1 MLPLVVMAARAAAQ
15 SFSSGITSGTIS
27 NSAIVEASG
36 IVASHLNPN
45 VLWTHND
52 SGNPADLF
60 PTTAA
65 GANLGTYAVSGA
77 GNTDWEDIA
86 IGPGPTAGKEYI
98 YVGDIGDN
106 NAVRSTIAVYRVP
119 EPTVSATQQPG
130 NFSISGAAKF
140 TFQYPDGP
148 RNAESMFVDPLTK
161 DIYIIT
167 KFDAP
172 KRVYRAA
179 YPQSTSETTTLEFV
193 TSFPT
198 TSSWLTAAD
207 ISPDG
212 EQIIVRSTATT
223 SGRLYIRPPGGSIA
237 DAFAT
242 TPISIPLLAET
253 QGEAIGFD
261 AQGWGYYTTSEGAN
275 PPIHYFDR
283 LPAHAVW
290 IASTGTFAL
299 GSNWDTGTVPGSG
312 NSVHFGQTATGAG
325 KTYTVNF
332 GGNTTTAVAIVH
344 RDNVTWNLN
353 GATFSQSGYTG
364 VDSLIVG
371 TSIGENAMLTILNG
385 TVSTTAGS
393 GGYSQI
399 GRGVGASGVITIGS
413 AGKWINTSSL
423 LIGRLGTGTLN
434 VTAGGSATLSNVYVG
449 GGTSAAG
456 GTGAFNVTGGIAT
469 ISGTFKI
476 WNNGSLSW
484 SSGSLS
490 TATLS
495 MVGGGK
501 TSLASG
507 GDKVLRATTVS
518 IDSSSKLDL
527 SNNHMIVDYSGAS
540 PIAMIQSLI
549 KSGCNNGAWTGNG
562 IASSRAAAIAVD
574 SSNAHKS
581 ALGFADANHL
591 FASFP
596 ASFIGQTVDS
606 TSVLVRYT
614 LAGDANLD
622 GKVNALDF
630 NALAANFGSPLAK
643 FWSDGDFNYDGITS
657 SADFIALSQNFNQAV
672 PSPTLGSIVPEPV
685 LLLPLTLLVLRRR
698 VTSAPVPRLRRLR
711 VRNCP
716 RVL

>member
-1 MLPLVVMAARAAAQ
+1 
-15 SFSSGITSGTIS
+15 
-27 NSAIVEASG
+27 
-36 IVASHLNPN
+36 
-45 VLWTHND
+45 
-52 SGNPADLF
+52 
-60 PTTAA
+60 
-65 GANLGTYAVSGA
+65 
-77 GNTDWEDIA
+77 
-86 IGPGPTAGKEYI
+86 
-98 YVGDIGDN
+98 
-106 NAVRSTIAVYRVP
+106 
-119 EPTVSATQQPG
+119 
-130 NFSISGAAKF
+130 
-140 TFQYPDGP
+140 
-148 RNAESMFVDPLTK
+148 
-161 DIYIIT
+161 
-167 KFDAP
+167 
-172 KRVYRAA
+172 
-179 YPQSTSETTTLEFV
+179 
-193 TSFPT
+193 
-198 TSSWLTAAD
+198 
-207 ISPDG
+207 
-212 EQIIVRSTATT
+212 
-223 SGRLYIRPPGGSIA
+223 
-237 DAFAT
+237 
-242 TPISIPLLAET
+242 
-253 QGEAIGFD
+253 
-261 AQGWGYYTTSEGAN
+261 
-275 PPIHYFDR
+275 
-283 LPAHAVW
+283 
-290 IASTGTFAL
+290 
-299 GSNWDTGTVPGSG
+299 
-312 NSVHFGQTATGAG
+312 
-325 KTYTVNF
+325 
-332 GGNTTTAVAIVH
+332 
-344 RDNVTWNLN
+344 
-353 GATFSQSGYTG
+353 
-364 VDSLIVG
+364 
-371 TSIGENAMLTILNG
+371 
-385 TVSTTAGS
+385 
-393 GGYSQI
+393 
-399 GRGVGASGVITIGS
+399 
-413 AGKWINTSSL
+413 
-423 LIGRLGTGTLN
+423 LN